1 MDSTNDLSL
10 AALGWREFFADALG
24 LLDDDRLSPARIAI
38 EHRGAYVAFGDRSS
52 VEARITGRFRHLAD
66 DARDLPAVG
75 DWVAL
80 RAPKQAEDPAVVQA
94 LLPRRT
100 SFVRGSA
107 GHELEPQVVA
117 ANVDRV
123 LITSSM
129 DADCN
134 PRRIERYLALVHES
148 GAEAVIVLTKSDLV
162 DDPAPYLA
170 VTAAIASHVPTFVVS
185 NETNEGVAEL
195 RASFGPVDT
204 VALVGSSGVGK
215 SSLVNQFLGF
225 ERQEVADTR
234 DDGKGR
240 HTTIRRELIAM
251 PGGGLLLDTP
261 GMRELQLWDGLAGLL
276 EAFPEIEE
284 LSGSCRFSDCTHRH
298 EPGCAIK
305 AAVGTTIT
313 RERLQSFLQLSSEL
327 DEAAEALR
335 QRSWKRRS

>member
-10 AALGWREFFADALG
+10 AALGWREYFADAFG
-24 LLDDDRLSPARIAI
+24 LLDDDRLSPARIVI
-38 EHRGAYVAFGDRSS
+38 EHRGAYVAFGDRTSL
-52 VEARITGRFRHLAD
+52 EARITGRFRHLAD

-80 RAPKQAEDPAVVQA
+80 RAPKLPEDPAVVQA

-134 PRRIERYLALVHES
+134 PRRLERYLALVHES

-170 VTAAIASHVPTFVVS
+170 TTQAIASHVPTFVVS
-185 NETNEGVAEL
+185 NETNEGVSTL
-195 RASFGPVDT
+195 RESFGPAET

-225 ERQEVADTR
+225 ERQAVADTR

-240 HTTIRRELIAM
+240 HTTIRRELIAL

-284 LSGSCRFSDCTHRH
+284 LTGSCRFSDCTHRH
-298 EPGCAIK
+298 EPGCAVK
-305 AAVGTTIT
+305 AALGTTIT
-313 RERLQSFLQLSSEL
+313 EERLQSFLLLSSEL